1 VVLRNW
7 SGTFPSTRGVV
18 CKQSETRRAQS
29 RPCATP
35 KLAGEEFVNN
45 AKRGGPK
52 VDPCATPNDSNEPRS
67 LGNSLFLFSPATA
80 DSLPVRLS
88 GSVIKPRLPDC
99 TRKSFTSPGIPFW
112 LLLSSAVLRLC
123 ILLSLLLHH
132 TVPCCRGGFLKNSLG
147 CHSKITLNE
156 QLERGHFHGKFLSK
170 IKSQTVNNEIAKN
183 ICYRSFYNFAMS
195 T

>member
-7 SGTFPSTRGVV
+7 SGTFPSTRVV

-45 AKRGGPK
+45 AKRGGPN

-67 LGNSLFLFSPATA
+67 LGNSLFLFSTATA

-123 ILLSLLLHH
+123 ILLSL
-132 TVPCCRGGFLKNSLG
+132 CCRCGFLKNSLG

-156 QLERGHFHGKFLSK
+156 QLERGPFSRKISVENKIADGKQRNREKYLLSIFL
-170 IKSQTVNNEIAKN
+170 
-183 ICYRSFYNFAMS
+183 
-195 T
+195 